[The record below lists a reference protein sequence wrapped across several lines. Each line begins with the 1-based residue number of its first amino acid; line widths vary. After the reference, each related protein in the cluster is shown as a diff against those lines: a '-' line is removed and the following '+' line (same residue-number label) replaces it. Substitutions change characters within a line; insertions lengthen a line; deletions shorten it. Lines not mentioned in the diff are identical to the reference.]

1 MNNRIATALTLGC
14 LSLGATWLAAQP
26 MGVPPGRW
34 WERPRV
40 AEQLGLTGEQKTKL
54 DSAALASAR
63 IMIDLKAEVEKAELD
78 LKAAADIEP
87 LPAARVREAFKAL
100 QQARARLE
108 SERFE
113 MLLKVREVLTREQWR
128 KLQELKRDRLRERGG
143 PAGEGASPEPQ
154 RPGRLRRPN

>member
-1 MNNRIATALTLGC
+1 MNSRIATWLTLGC
-14 LSLGATWLAAQP
+14 LSFGATWVAAQP

-40 AEQLGLTGEQKTKL
+40 AEQLALGEEQKTKL
-54 DSAALASAR
+54 ESAALASAR
-63 IMIDLKAEVEKAELD
+63 GMIDLKAEVEKAELD

-87 LPAARVREAFKAL
+87 LNVAKVREAFKAL
-100 QQARARLE
+100 QQARVRLE

-113 MLLKVREVLTREQWR
+113 MLLKFREVLTQEQWR

-143 PAGEGASPEPQ
+143 PSPEDGPREP
-154 RPGRLRRPN
+154 RPGRLRRPI